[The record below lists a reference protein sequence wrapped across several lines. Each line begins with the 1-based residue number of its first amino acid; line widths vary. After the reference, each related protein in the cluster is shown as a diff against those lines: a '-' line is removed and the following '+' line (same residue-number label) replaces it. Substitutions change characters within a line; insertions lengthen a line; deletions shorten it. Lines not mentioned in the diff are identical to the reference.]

1 VRKIDVMDNPLLLSK
16 GLPLFSRISP
26 EHIAPALEQTLEGN
40 RDTLHVLLQKSGSN
54 PTWENLVEP
63 LEEMENR
70 LSRVWSPVRHLHSVR
85 DSEELRKAYEKALAQ
100 LTEYSTELAQNED
113 LYRAIKT
120 LYEGPNGKQLN
131 PAQQKLL
138 HDMLLQFR
146 LGGVGLPQAQKVR
159 YARIQQ
165 ELSQLGTRF
174 EQNLLDATQAWSK
187 HITAVENLSGLPES
201 SLNMLQQA
209 AHEED
214 KDGWLLTLQM
224 PSYIAIITY
233 ADDRELRREIYEAYS
248 TRASCQ
254 GPTGAQWDNTGIIE
268 QLLRL
273 RHEQAQL
280 LGFANYAERSLA
292 TKMAETPQTVISFLN
307 DLAVR
312 ARSMAE
318 REFRELQEFAAPGLG
333 GDRLQA
339 WDIAYYAEK
348 LREQRFD
355 LSQQALKPW
364 FPAPQVISGMF
375 EIVKRL
381 YGIDI
386 VETKGVDVW
395 HPDVSFYEIRDSTG
409 QLRGQFYLDPY
420 ARRNKR
426 GGAWMDECANRF
438 RRKRELQIPVAYLVC
453 NLSPPGKDRPA
464 LLTHEE
470 VITLF
475 HEFGHGLHHMLTLVD
490 YPSVAG
496 INGVEWDAVELPS
509 QFMENW
515 CWEKPALDLI
525 SGHYQTGEPLPV
537 ELMERLRQ
545 SRNFQAAMQLMR
557 QLEFSLFDFRLHLE
571 YDPDSGINPQ
581 ALIEEVREQVAVVKP
596 PSYNRFQNGFS
607 HIFAG
612 GYAAGYYSYK
622 WAEVLSADAFSKFEE
637 NGIFDSET
645 GRDFMQN
652 ILERGGSEKAMDL
665 FIRFRGRKPQI
676 ESLLKHHGIA
686 A

>member
-1 VRKIDVMDNPLLLSK
+1 MDNPLLLPT
-16 GLPLFSRISP
+16 GLPPFSRIRP
-26 EHIAPALEQTLEGN
+26 EHIAPAMRQVLDQNREALKVVLKKAGDDPDWEQ
-40 RDTLHVLLQKSGSN
+40 
-54 PTWENLVEP
+54 LVEP
-63 LEEMENR
+63 LEEMEDR
-70 LSRVWSPVRHLHSVR
+70 LSRVWSPVRHLHAVR
-85 DSEELRKAYEKALAQ
+85 DSEELRKVYEQALAW
-100 LTEYSTELAQNED
+100 LTEYSTELAQNGD
-113 LYRAIKT
+113 LYHAVKK
-120 LYEGPNGKQLN
+120 LYEGPRGESLN
-131 PAQQKLL
+131 PAQRKLL
-138 HDMLLQFR
+138 SDMLVHFR
-146 LGGVGLPQAQKVR
+146 LGGVGLPPEKKAR

-165 ELSQLGTRF
+165 ELSQLATRF

-187 HITAVENLSGLPES
+187 HVTAAEQLSGLPES

-209 AHEED
+209 AQEED

-224 PSYIAIITY
+224 PSYIAVITY

-254 GPTGAQWDNTGIIE
+254 GPFGAKWDNTGIIE
-268 QLLRL
+268 QILQL
-273 RHEQAQL
+273 RHEQAKL
-280 LGFANYAERSLA
+280 LGFTNYAERSLA
-292 TKMAETPQTVISFLN
+292 TKMAETPQEVMGFLN
-307 DLAVR
+307 DLALK
-312 ARSMAE
+312 ARPVAE
-318 REFRELQEFAAPGLG
+318 REFRELQEFAAPQLD

-339 WDIAYYAEK
+339 WDMAYYSEK
-348 LREQRFD
+348 LREQRFQ

-364 FPAPQVISGMF
+364 FPAEQVISGMF

-381 YGIDI
+381 YGIEI
-386 VETKGVDVW
+386 VKAQGADVW
-395 HPDVSFYEIRDSTG
+395 HPEVSFYEIRDAAG
-409 QLRGQFYLDPY
+409 ELRGRFYLDPY

-426 GGAWMDECANRF
+426 GGAWMDECTNRF
-438 RRKRELQIPVAYLVC
+438 RRKRELQVPVAYLVC
-453 NLSPPGKDRPA
+453 NLSPPARDRPA

-515 CWEKPALDLI
+515 CWEKPALDLV
-525 SGHYQTGEPLPV
+525 SGHYESGEPLPA
-537 ELMERLRQ
+537 EWTEQLRQ

-571 YDPDSGINPQ
+571 YDPENAINPQ
-581 ALIEEVREQVAVVKP
+581 TLIEEVRERIAVVKP
-596 PSYNRFQNGFS
+596 PPYNRFQNGFS

-622 WAEVLSADAFSKFEE
+622 WAEVLSADAFSRFEE
-637 NGIFDSET
+637 NGIFDSGS

-665 FIRFRGRKPQI
+665 FIRFRGRKPRI
-676 ESLLKHHGIA
+676 ESLLKHNGIA

>member
-1 VRKIDVMDNPLLLSK
+1 MDNPLLQQK
-16 GLPLFSRISP
+16 GLPLFSRIRP
-26 EHIAPALEQTLEGN
+26 EHVAPAMEHTLEGN
-40 RDTLHVLLQKSGSN
+40 RDTLHILLQKAGAN
-54 PTWENLVEP
+54 PGWENLVEP

-85 DSEELRKAYEKALAQ
+85 DSEELRKAYELALAQ

-120 LYEGPNGKQLN
+120 LYEGPACKKLN
-131 PAQQKLL
+131 QAQQKLL
-138 HDMLLQFR
+138 RDMLLQFR
-146 LGGVGLPQAQKVR
+146 LGGVGLPPEQKAR
-159 YARIQQ
+159 YAKIQQ
-165 ELSQLGTRF
+165 ELSQLATRF

-187 HITAVENLSGLPES
+187 HITAPEKLIGLPES

-209 AHEED
+209 AQEED

-268 QLLRL
+268 QILRL
-273 RHEQAQL
+273 RHEQARL
-280 LGFANYAERSLA
+280 LGFASYAERSLA
-292 TKMAETPQTVISFLN
+292 TKMAETPQEVMSFLN
-307 DLAVR
+307 DLASK
-312 ARSMAE
+312 AKSMAE
-318 REFRELQEFAAPGLG
+318 REFRELQEFAAQQLG

-364 FPAPQVISGMF
+364 FPAQRVISGMF

-386 VETKGVDVW
+386 VEVKDADVW
-395 HPDVSFYEIRDSTG
+395 HPEVSFYEIRDSAG

-453 NLSPPGKDRPA
+453 NLSPPGKDQPA

-525 SGHYQTGEPLPV
+525 SGHYQTGEPLPA
-537 ELMERLRQ
+537 EWTERLRQ

-581 ALIEEVREQVAVVKP
+581 TLIEEVREQVAVVKP
-596 PSYNRFQNGFS
+596 PPYNRFQNGFS

-637 NGIFDSET
+637 NGIFDSAT

-652 ILERGGSEKAMDL
+652 ILERGGSEKAMEL
-665 FIRFRGRKPQI
+665 FVRFRGRKPRI

>member
-1 VRKIDVMDNPLLLSK
+1 MDNPLLQAK
-16 GLPLFSRISP
+16 GLPLFSRIRA
-26 EHIAPALEQTLEGN
+26 EHIAPAMGQVLEEN
-40 RDTLHVLLQKSGSN
+40 RNALRVVLKKAGVN
-54 PTWENLVEP
+54 PSWESLVEP
-63 LEEMENR
+63 LEEMEDR

-85 DSEELRKAYEKALAQ
+85 DSEELRKVYEQALAW

-113 LYRAIKT
+113 LYHAIKK
-120 LYEGPNGKQLN
+120 LYEGPKGEKLDQ
-131 PAQQKLL
+131 AQRKLL
-138 HDMLLQFR
+138 KDMLLQFR
-146 LGGVGLPQAQKVR
+146 LGGVGLPAEKKAR
-159 YARIQQ
+159 YAQIQQ
-165 ELSQLGTRF
+165 ELSQLATRF

-187 HITAVENLSGLPES
+187 HVTSLEKLSGLPES

-209 AHEED
+209 AQEED

-224 PSYIAIITY
+224 PSYIAVITY

-254 GPTGAQWDNTGIIE
+254 GPFGMKWDNTGIIE
-268 QLLRL
+268 QILRL
-273 RHEQAQL
+273 RHEQANL
-280 LGFANYAERSLA
+280 LGFSSYAERSLA
-292 TKMAETPQTVISFLN
+292 TKMAETPREVMNFLN
-307 DLAVR
+307 DLATW
-312 ARSMAE
+312 ARPGAE
-318 REFRELQEFAAPGLG
+318 REFHELQEFAAISLD

-339 WDIAYYAEK
+339 WDIAYYSEK
-348 LREQRFD
+348 LREQRFN
-355 LSQQALKPW
+355 LSQQTLKPW
-364 FPAPQVISGMF
+364 FPADRVINGMF

-386 VETKGVDVW
+386 VEVKGADVW
-395 HPDVSFYEIRDSTG
+395 HPDVSFYEIRDAAG
-409 QLRGQFYLDPY
+409 QVRGQFYLDPY

-426 GGAWMDECANRF
+426 GGAWMDECTNRF

-453 NLSPPGKDRPA
+453 NLSPPGKDRSA

-525 SGHYQTGEPLPV
+525 SGHYETGEPLPA
-537 ELMERLRQ
+537 EWTERLRQ

-557 QLEFSLFDFRLHLE
+557 QLEFSLFDFRLHME
-571 YDPDSGINPQ
+571 YDPQHGINPQ

-596 PSYNRFQNGFS
+596 PPYNRFQNGFS

-622 WAEVLSADAFSKFEE
+622 WAEVLSADAFSRFEE
-637 NGIFDSET
+637 NGIFDRQT

-676 ESLLKHHGIA
+676 ESLLRHNGIA

>member
-1 VRKIDVMDNPLLLSK
+1 MDNPLLQPAK
-16 GLPLFSRISP
+16 GLPLFSQIRP
-26 EHIAPALEQTLEGN
+26 EHIAPAMRRMLDDNRNTLQV
-40 RDTLHVLLQKSGSN
+40 VLKKAGSS
-54 PTWENLVEP
+54 PDWENLVEP
-63 LEEMENR
+63 LEEMEDR

-85 DSEELRKAYEKALAQ
+85 DSEELRKAYEQALAW
-100 LTEYSTELAQNED
+100 LTEYSTEMAQNED
-113 LYRAIKT
+113 LYRAVKQ
-120 LYEGPNGKQLN
+120 LYEGPKGGKLN
-131 PAQQKLL
+131 QAQRKMLS
-138 HDMLLQFR
+138 DMLLHFR
-146 LGGVGLPQAQKVR
+146 LGGVGLPVEKKSR
-159 YARIQQ
+159 YAEIQQ
-165 ELSQLGTRF
+165 QLSQLATRF

-187 HITAVENLSGLPES
+187 HVTSSEKLKGLPES
-201 SLNMLQQA
+201 SLSMLQQA
-209 AHEED
+209 ARDED
-214 KDGWLLTLQM
+214 KEGWLLTLQM

-254 GPTGAQWDNTGIIE
+254 GPFAAKWDNTAIIE
-268 QLLRL
+268 QILRL
-273 RHEQAQL
+273 RHEQAKL
-280 LGFANYAERSLA
+280 LGFSSYAERSLA
-292 TKMAETPQTVISFLN
+292 TKMAESPQEVMRFLN
-307 DLAVR
+307 DLAVK
-312 ARSMAE
+312 ARPMAE
-318 REFRELQEFAAPGLG
+318 REFLELQEFAAPQLG
-333 GDRLQA
+333 GDRLQS
-339 WDIAYYAEK
+339 WDIAYYSEK
-348 LREQRFD
+348 LREQRFN

-364 FPAPQVISGMF
+364 FPAQRVISGMF

-381 YGIDI
+381 YDIDI
-386 VETKGVDVW
+386 VEVRGADVW
-395 HPDVSFYEIRDSTG
+395 HPDVSFYEIRDSSG
-409 QLRGQFYLDPY
+409 QVRGQFYLDPY

-426 GGAWMDECANRF
+426 GGAWMDECVNRF

-525 SGHYQTGEPLPV
+525 SGHYETGEPLPA
-537 ELMERLRQ
+537 EWTQRLRE

-571 YDPDSGINPQ
+571 YDPEHGINPQ
-581 ALIEEVREQVAVVKP
+581 ALIEEVREQVSVVKP
-596 PSYNRFQNGFS
+596 PPYNRFQNGFS

-622 WAEVLSADAFSKFEE
+622 WAEVLSADAFSRFEE
-637 NGIFDSET
+637 NGIFDSRT

-652 ILERGGSEKAMDL
+652 ILERGGSEKAMEL

-676 ESLLKHHGIA
+676 ESLLRHNGIA

>member
-1 VRKIDVMDNPLLLSK
+1 MDNPLLHTKS
-16 GLPLFSRISP
+16 LPLFSRVRP
-26 EHIAPALEQTLEGN
+26 EHITPAMQHILEQN
-40 RDTLHVLLQKSGSN
+40 RDSLHALLQKIGSN
-54 PTWENLVEP
+54 PTWESLVEP
-63 LEEMENR
+63 LEEMENN
-70 LSRVWSPVRHLHSVR
+70 LSRVWSPVRHLHAVK
-85 DSEELRKAYEKALAQ
+85 DSEELRKSYEQALAQ

-113 LYRAIKT
+113 LYRAIKK
-120 LYEGPNGKQLN
+120 LYEGPNGEKLN
-131 PAQQKLL
+131 KAQRKLL
-138 HDMLLQFR
+138 KDMLLHFR
-146 LGGVGLPQAQKVR
+146 LGGVGLPVEKKSR

-165 ELSQLGTRF
+165 ELSQLATRF

-187 HITAVENLSGLPES
+187 HITAAEKLSGLPES

-209 AHEED
+209 AQEED

-233 ADDRELRREIYEAYS
+233 AEDRELRREIYEAYS

-254 GPTGAQWDNTGIIE
+254 GPTGAQWDNTKIIE
-268 QLLRL
+268 QILRL

-292 TKMAETPQTVISFLN
+292 TKMAETPQAVMHFLN
-307 DLAVR
+307 DLAHK
-312 ARSMAE
+312 AKHMAQ
-318 REFRELQEFAAPGLG
+318 REFQQLQEFAAPQLK

-339 WDIAYYAEK
+339 WDIAYFAEK
-348 LREQRFD
+348 LREQHFN

-364 FPAPQVISGMF
+364 FPAQRVINGMF

-386 VETKGVDVW
+386 VESKAADVW
-395 HPDVSFYEIRDSTG
+395 HPDVSFYEIRDSAG

-420 ARRNKR
+420 ARRSKR
-426 GGAWMDECANRF
+426 GGAWMDECTNRF

-453 NLSPPGKDRPA
+453 NLSPPAKDRPA

-525 SGHYQTGEPLPV
+525 SGHFQSGEALPA
-537 ELMERLRQ
+537 EWTERLRQ

-571 YDPDSGINPQ
+571 YDPDAGINPQ
-581 ALIEEVREQVAVVKP
+581 ALIEEVREQVAVVRP
-596 PSYNRFQNGFS
+596 PPYNRFQNGFS

-622 WAEVLSADAFSKFEE
+622 WAEVLSADAFSRFEE
-637 NGIFDSET
+637 NGIFDSKT

-652 ILERGGSEKAMDL
+652 ILEQGGSEKAMEL
-665 FIRFRGRKPQI
+665 FIRFRGRKPEI
-676 ESLLKHHGIA
+676 DSLLRHNGIA

>member
-1 VRKIDVMDNPLLLSK
+1 MDNPLLQSK
-16 GLPLFSRISP
+16 GLPLFSCIRP
-26 EHIAPALEQTLEGN
+26 EHITPAMQSILDEN
-40 RDTLHVLLQKSGSN
+40 RETLHVVLQKAGKN
-54 PTWENLVEP
+54 PNWGNLVEP
-63 LEEMENR
+63 LEEMEDR

-85 DSEELRKAYEKALAQ
+85 DSEELRKAYELALAQ

-113 LYRAIKT
+113 LYRAIKQ
-120 LYEGPNGKQLN
+120 LYEGPNGKNLDK
-131 PAQQKLL
+131 AQQKLL
-138 HDMLLQFR
+138 RDMLLQFR
-146 LGGVGLPQAQKVR
+146 LGGVGLPQEKKSR

-165 ELSQLGTRF
+165 ELSKLATRF

-187 HITAVENLSGLPES
+187 HITALEKLSGLPES

-209 AHEED
+209 AQEED

-224 PSYIAIITY
+224 PSYVAIITY
-233 ADDRELRREIYEAYS
+233 ADNRELRREIYEAYS
-248 TRASCQ
+248 TRASAQ
-254 GPTGAQWDNTGIIE
+254 GPSGAQWDNTAIIE
-268 QLLRL
+268 QILSL

-292 TKMAETPQTVISFLN
+292 TKMAETPQVVMSFLN
-307 DLAVR
+307 DLA
-312 ARSMAE
+312 AKAKPGAE
-318 REFRELQEFAAPGLG
+318 REFRELQEFAAPQLG

-348 LREQRFD
+348 LREQRFN

-364 FPAPQVISGMF
+364 FPAQHVIGGMF

-381 YGIDI
+381 YGINI
-386 VETKGVDVW
+386 IESKTVDVW
-395 HPDVSFYEIRDSTG
+395 HPDVSFYEIHDSSG

-426 GGAWMDECANRF
+426 GGAWMDECTNRF

-453 NLSPPGKDRPA
+453 NLSPPGKDQPA

-525 SGHYQTGEPLPV
+525 SGHYETGDPLPA
-537 ELMERLRQ
+537 EWTERLRQ

-571 YDPDSGINPQ
+571 YDPDTGINPQ

-596 PSYNRFQNGFS
+596 PPYNRFQNGFS

-622 WAEVLSADAFSKFEE
+622 WAEVLSADAFSRFEE
-637 NGIFDSET
+637 NGIFDSKT

-652 ILERGGSEKAMDL
+652 ILEQGGSEKAMEL
-665 FIRFRGRKPQI
+665 FIRFRGRKPEI
-676 ESLLKHHGIA
+676 ESLLRHNGIA